1 MQEFEFRH
9 CFPLPPVELVDLIDD
24 SGFRRYLIE
33 HLGTVRRSDRLVY
46 EDSPT
51 ERRKVVRVYPDLHLP
66 AWIER
71 VLKYREQY
79 FEMNYLLDKET
90 MIETVSGEARIGKL
104 SGKTFYEPD
113 GRGGTIRRLKGSFE
127 CEVRLVGRAVERFY
141 MTRMVDMYDREA
153 DFTKQYINQRSAA

>member
-9 CFPLPPVELVDLIDD
+9 CFPLPPIELVNWIDD

-33 HLGTVRRSDRLVY
+33 HLGTIRQSDRLVY

-51 ERRKVVRVYPDLHLP
+51 QRRKIVRVYPDLHLP

-71 VLKYREQY
+71 ALKHREPY
-79 FEMNYLLDKET
+79 FEMNYVLDKET

-104 SGKTFYEPD
+104 NGKTLYEPD
-113 GRGGTIRRLKGSFE
+113 GRGGTIRRFKGSFE

-141 MTRMVDMYDREA
+141 MARMAGMYDREA
-153 DFTKQYINQRSAA
+153 DLTQQYIDRRSAA